1 MGFDIDQTV
10 QVKAGLKDE
19 EMGIYLASWSG
30 RIIEMY
36 PEYGTVE
43 VEWNSTT
50 LQQIPDSY
58 LRHCIDGGYDYY
70 RYTIEF
76 ANLETIE
83 PKDTPEQVQEMQEEL
98 EARYHDYQL
107 YGEPPIPFSEVDRES
122 FTSELLLPQ
131 SYTGWLEYLEK
142 NLIFPFRAKVVEGSR
157 HIGQKLDIL
166 ALDGYEDP
174 YGVIGVIKWA
184 EEGAGNF
191 ILCDL
196 EATDK
201 DSANYHTL
209 RKYVVWFANH

>member
-1 MGFDIDQTV
+1 MGFDIGQTV

-19 EMGIYLASWSG
+19 ETGISLASWSG

-43 VEWNSTT
+43 VEWDSTT
-50 LQQIPDSY
+50 LMQIPDSY

-131 SYTGWLEYLEK
+131 SYAGWLDYLEK
-142 NLIFPFRAKVVEGSR
+142 HLVFPFRAKVVEGSR
-157 HIGQKLDIL
+157 HIGQKMDIL

-174 YGVIGVIKWA
+174 YGVIAVIKWV
-184 EEGAGNF
+184 EGGAGNF
-191 ILCDL
+191 LLCDL